1 MLVEGKKKRHS
12 LFFFVSFFVIRDV
25 HRMIYFSVLSGT
37 GQPLPIESEIP
48 QFLPSLVR
56 KIA

>member
-25 HRMIYFSVLSGT
+25 HRMVYFSVLSGT
-37 GQPLPIESEIP
+37 GQPLPIESEG
-48 QFLPSLVR
+48 
-56 KIA
+56 